1 MLLGDELGISH
12 CIFLSSQCTTKVPAW
27 RPWSNFFLLCDLC
40 VVITSIFRC
49 CRYRKFIWTAN
60 IVWIVKDKIS
70 ISFINSKIDNQVFW
84 IIYWHL
90 LFLNVQNFLFDK
102 DKVIEVESTST
113 SGNSTFCDEVRTDFF
128 ILTTK
133 PICWT
138 RKISVSLVICFI
150 FSPSIA
156 CCRDTQQVEYLLSV
170 TLPQKFLLTWQR
182 FLVLV
187 QDQSRSK

>member
-133 PICWT
+133 PIFWT

-156 CCRDTQQVEYLLSV
+156 CCRDTQQVECLLSV
-170 TLPQKFLLTWQR
+170 ILPQKFLLTWQR
-182 FLVLV
+182 FLMLV
-187 QDQSRSK
+187 